1 MVRKPPQIDASR
13 RAALKTLASR
23 RAALQT
29 LAFTTLP
36 RPAAAAPLDAA
47 LSLRA
52 DALRPLAGAT
62 CSAPATPPWLEGE
75 YTVAA
80 SRFEGVSFPRG
91 GAAPRQT
98 APGSRKGTL
107 LLLPNVGA
115 NPRGYARAFDAALDG
130 ADARNAAAT
139 LKAFWPEASAATT
152 TSSAGRT
159 TLEFAAPTVSRGDQ
173 PQRIVAEQPA
183 PRSLVFA
190 ERVAQASGIVGDES
204 LGLAG
209 SWSAWHRYD
218 AVDGGVREKLRVAV
232 FDDRDV
238 AGADERPLVVL
249 EYAFF
254 LKRK

>member
-1 MVRKPPQIDASR
+1 MAPHTWSFILVASCAAMVRKPPQIDASR

-130 ADARNAAAT
+130 ADARPRSPRRGASSSRSASRRRRASSAT
-139 LKAFWPEASAATT
+139 SRSASRGRGPPGTATT
-152 TSSAGRT
+152 PSTAACARSSASPSST
-159 TLEFAAPTVSRGDQ
+159 TGTSPAPT
-173 PQRIVAEQPA
+173 
-183 PRSLVFA
+183 
-190 ERVAQASGIVGDES
+190 SGP
-204 LGLAG
+204 
-209 SWSAWHRYD
+209 SWSWST
-218 AVDGGVREKLRVAV
+218 
-232 FDDRDV
+232 
-238 AGADERPLVVL
+238 PSS
-249 EYAFF
+249 
-254 LKRK
+254 